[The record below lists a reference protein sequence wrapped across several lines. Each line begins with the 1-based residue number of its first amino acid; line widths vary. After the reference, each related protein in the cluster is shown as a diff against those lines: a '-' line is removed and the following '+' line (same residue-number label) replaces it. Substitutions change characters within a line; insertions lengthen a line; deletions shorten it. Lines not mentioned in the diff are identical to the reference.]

1 MLRDLSVLL
10 RSSFY
15 VPVLLFFFFVFT
27 VFLWTYDF
35 DVHAS
40 RFPIVSTV
48 TTDVNGFC
56 SNRWGHGRIGSGQ
69 EFSFYGTDANSNS
82 ANNKLLVQLLQQR
95 L

>member
-1 MLRDLSVLL
+1 MLCDFLVLSH
-10 RSSFY
+10 SSFY
-15 VPVLLFFFFVFT
+15 VPVLFFFFVFT

-35 DVHAS
+35 EVHAS

-56 SNRWGHGRIGSGQ
+56 SNRWGHGRISGGQ

-82 ANNKLLVQLLQQR
+82 ANNNLLVQLLRQ